1 MVEADGSHYKIEFNS
16 LLLNSCIKSGN
27 RYLGIVDKKNILF
40 KFDRNIHSLNEH
52 YTEKFNYLV
61 VHK

>member
-27 RYLGIVDKKNILF
+27 RYF
-40 KFDRNIHSLNEH
+40 RNS
-52 YTEKFNYLV
+52 
-61 VHK
+61 